1 MGVDPPSARRVLYMK
16 LSLQAQELMPV
27 SGDPTHWPTYF
38 ELTELASY
46 FILSQVKLLVGFVEC
61 PVSQELVK
69 R

>member
-16 LSLQAQELMPV
+16 LSLQTQELRPA
-27 SGDPTHWPTYF
+27 SDDPTHWPTYF